1 MASGVNMNASDNE
14 LARDVEQGLGIVGC
28 GGCDIVME
36 EIKCVR
42 PAKRSSSVGVNEVVS
57 CGCELLTVRCAF
69 L

>member
-1 MASGVNMNASDNE
+1 MASGVNMNESDNE
-14 LARDVEQGLGIVGC
+14 LAEDVELGIVWC
-28 GGCDIVME
+28 GECDIVME

-42 PAKRSSSVGVNEVVS
+42 PPKRSSSVGVNEVVS